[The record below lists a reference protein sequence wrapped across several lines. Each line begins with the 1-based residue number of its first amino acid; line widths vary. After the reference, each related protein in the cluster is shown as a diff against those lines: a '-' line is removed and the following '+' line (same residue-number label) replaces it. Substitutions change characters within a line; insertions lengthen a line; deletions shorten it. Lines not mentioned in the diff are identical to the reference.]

1 MKVPKGMVQVM
12 GTTYRI
18 ARLMP
23 ELYEAVRI
31 TDDMLVG
38 LFHAGPKLEI
48 IARATDEQIM
58 TQIAQAAIRQAKAD

>member
-1 MKVPKGMVQVM
+1 MKVRKGMVQVL

-38 LFHAGPKLEI
+38 LFHNGPTLEI
-48 IARATDEQIM
+48 IPGPIDAEIM
-58 TQIAQAAIRQAKAD
+58 AQIAQAAIQQAKAS